1 MRKVLQATV
10 FSICATPFFSN
21 CGQPVQDRFHF
32 PFLAGEGFRSKAEI
46 AVYQGTLAY
55 GGMARPAEVI
65 LITSLESMDG
75 VKRRKSPE
83 NHPDSIPVV
92 RQNQHYKLR
101 TGVTLTN
108 SIFWRQSDGALMRVA
123 GSSQEWSGTSSRT
136 LLPQGGLDRIIYHS
150 FLPNEGDGELVLARP
165 DVASVD
171 RVVLLDELPLI
182 ARTPQAEH
190 FRSLQLFPKLLSA
203 NLPGAEGDPRHKRPG
218 SRYEPGTLSPE
229 RSEIP
234 ILGTMRKAL
243 KVVVRFDDK
252 PTDIREYFVE
262 DNSNRTLLAWNS
274 SDGTSFVLKRHDLVD
289 LAGLESGEI
298 VLP

>member
-21 CGQPVQDRFHF
+21 CGHPVQDRFHF

-55 GGMARPAEVI
+55 RGQTRPAEVI
-65 LITSLESMDG
+65 FITSLESMDG
-75 VKRRKSPE
+75 LKRRKSPE

-92 RQNQHYKLR
+92 RQTQLYRLQ
-101 TGVTLTN
+101 TGAIFAT
-108 SIFWRQSDGALMRVA
+108 SIFWRQKDGALMRVA

-136 LLPQGGLDRIIYHS
+136 FLPQGGLDRIFYHS
-150 FLPNEGDGELVLARP
+150 PNEGDGELVLARP
-165 DVASVD
+165 EVASVD
-171 RVVLLDELPLI
+171 RAVLLDELPLI
-182 ARTPQAEH
+182 ARSPQVEH
-190 FRSLQLFPKLLSA
+190 FRNLQIFPILVSA
-203 NLPGAEGDPRHKRPG
+203 NLPGVEGDHKHRAQG
-218 SRYEPGTLSPE
+218 ARYEPGTLSPE

-234 ILGTMRKAL
+234 ILGTMRKSL
-243 KVVVRFDDK
+243 KVSVRFGDK
-252 PTDIREYFVE
+252 STVREYLVE

-274 SDGTSFVLKRHDLVD
+274 SDGTSFVLKRHDFVD
-289 LAGLESGEI
+289 IARVENGDV